1 MPTFQ
6 ILAKTLKRTK
16 LRLACTFPCTSCIF
30 VHPNLTM
37 VLQHYEKQKQE
48 TEKKIGLYRNWNI
61 SHVVASFVTTYIILY
76 NWWSE
81 FACDYQKHSIPK
93 HLSIDT
99 VTMLLHVNM
108 CHIYCH
114 LFAYFKHLTF
124 PKYMGTYKVKIRM
137 TIFKGWICIGCPS
150 VKTRKIN
157 KKKIITRS
165 SSKHC

>member
-16 LRLACTFPCTSCIF
+16 LRLAYTFPCTSCIF

-37 VLQHYEKQKQE
+37 LLLIVGMSGGLQHYEKQKQE
-48 TEKKIGLYRNWNI
+48 TEKEIGLHRNWDI

-81 FACDYQKHSIPK
+81 FACNYQKHSIPK

-99 VTMLLHVNM
+99 VTMLLHINM
-108 CHIYCH
+108 CHIDIVICLHISNISPFQNIWAHTRWRSGWPYLRDESVSDVH
-114 LFAYFKHLTF
+114 L
-124 PKYMGTYKVKIRM
+124 
-137 TIFKGWICIGCPS
+137 
-150 VKTRKIN
+150 
-157 KKKIITRS
+157 
-165 SSKHC
+165 